1 MTLMK
6 ISKKIKIGIIG
17 LGYVGLPLFIS
28 FSKKFKTKGFD
39 IDKEKIS
46 DLRNSKDKT
55 LQIKKNELLN
65 LKKNITHNINDL
77 GDCNILIVTVPTP
90 VNKKKQPDL
99 KPLKKACILISK
111 IIKHKDL
118 VIFESTSFPGTT
130 ENICAKI
137 IENNSKIKYAVD
149 NENEKK
155 LIKYGE
161 KYFYCGYSPERVNPG
176 DNTHQLEKIV
186 KIVSACTKESFNLV
200 NYLYR
205 SIIKVGTYKA
215 QSIQIAEAAKI
226 IENTQRDINIAL
238 FNELSIIFQKLK
250 LNSKFIFDAAS
261 TKWNF
266 HRYEPGLVGGH
277 CISTDP
283 YYLTY
288 ISKKKNYKPKII
300 LAGRKLNDNM
310 ANWVFK
316 NVSHVLKEP
325 KKAKKALILGLTFKE
340 NCPDIRNSQ
349 MIELCNMI
357 GKKNTKIYAYD
368 PYIKSTENTL
378 KKLKKIKLLNKLRNF
393 KMKFDLIVIGVKH
406 KEFKKI
412 KIKDL
417 LKVKKK
423 NGAFVDLKNLFPGKY
438 SDFSL

>member
-6 ISKKIKIGIIG
+6 RSKKIKIGIIG

-46 DLRNSKDKT
+46 DLRKSKDKT

-65 LKKNITHNINDL
+65 LKKNITHNINEL
-77 GDCNILIVTVPTP
+77 IDCNVFVVSVPTP

-137 IENNSKIKYAVD
+137 IENYSKIKYVVN

-205 SIIKVGTYKA
+205 SIIKAGTYKA

-238 FNELSIIFQKLK
+238 FNELSIIFQRLK
-250 LNSKFIFDAAS
+250 LNSKFVFDAAS

-316 NVSHVLKEP
+316 NISHVLKEP
-325 KKAKKALILGLTFKE
+325 KKTKKALILGLTFKE

-368 PYIKSTENTL
+368 PYIKSTENTF
-378 KKLKKIKLLNKLRNF
+378 KKLKKFKLLNKLQNF
-393 KMKFDLIVIGVKH
+393 KFKFDLIVIGVKH

-412 KIKDL
+412 KINDL